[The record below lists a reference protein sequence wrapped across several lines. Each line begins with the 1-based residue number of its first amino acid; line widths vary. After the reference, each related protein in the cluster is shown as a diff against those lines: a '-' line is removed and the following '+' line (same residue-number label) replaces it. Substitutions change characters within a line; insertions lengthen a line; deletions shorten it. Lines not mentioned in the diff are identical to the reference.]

1 MAGDHERFEQDA
13 GAYLLGALPPLEA
26 EVFERHLMG
35 CEICREEIERLRPAV
50 DALPRSVQPV
60 DPPASLKRSLMEVVE
75 AEARVADSPAPGAAA
90 PRGAGRLAWLGG
102 ALAGLRPRT
111 AMAFA
116 SVTLLA
122 GVALGYGLTQGSGTG
137 DDRVVAAT
145 VDRSRL
151 PGASARVAIAD
162 SGDRLA
168 TLEVSGMPM
177 APAGK
182 VYEVWIERDGDV
194 RPAGALFTVGRDG
207 RGSAAIP
214 GGVDGVT
221 QVMVTREVVGG
232 VPQPTEMPVIRA
244 RV

>member
-60 DPPASLKRSLMEVVE
+60 DPPASLKSSLMEVVE
-75 AEARVADSPAPGAAA
+75 AEARVADPSAAGAVE
-90 PRGAGRLAWLGG
+90 PRGAGWLAWLTR
-102 ALAGLRPRT
+102 ALAGVRPQT
-111 AMAFA
+111 ALALA
-116 SVTLLA
+116 SVALLA
-122 GVALGYGLTQGSGTG
+122 GVALGYGLTQGSGSA

-151 PGASARVAIAD
+151 PGASARITIAD
-162 SGDRLA
+162 SGDGLA
-168 TLEVSGMPM
+168 TLELSEMPM
-177 APAGK
+177 APRGK

-214 GGVDGVT
+214 GGVDGVS
-221 QVMVTREVVGG
+221 QVMVTREVAGG
-232 VPQPTEMPVIRA
+232 APQPTEMPVIRV